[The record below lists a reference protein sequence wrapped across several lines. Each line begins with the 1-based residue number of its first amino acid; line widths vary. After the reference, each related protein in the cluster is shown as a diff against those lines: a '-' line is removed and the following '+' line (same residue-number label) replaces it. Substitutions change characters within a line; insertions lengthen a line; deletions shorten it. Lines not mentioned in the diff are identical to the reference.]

1 VTYDQDITA
10 LLVIDPY
17 NDFISEGGKVW
28 NRLRAVAEA
37 NRCVPHML
45 QVLQAARG
53 ARLRVFY
60 ALHRRYR
67 PGDYETWKYIAPV
80 QKAAWVHKTFEYGTW
95 GGEIRTEFAP
105 QPGDVVALEHWGSS
119 GFANTDLDLQL
130 KRHGIKRLIVIGLIA
145 HTCVEATV
153 RFAAEMGYDVTM
165 VKDATA
171 DYSDDEMHAALD
183 VNIPNYASAVVTTQE
198 VVGAIAALSAPR
210 NHEAAIR

>member
-1 VTYDQDITA
+1 
-10 LLVIDPY
+10 
-17 NDFISEGGKVW
+17 
-28 NRLRAVAEA
+28 
-37 NRCVPHML
+37 
-45 QVLQAARG
+45 
-53 ARLRVFY
+53 
-60 ALHRRYR
+60 
-67 PGDYETWKYIAPV
+67 
-80 QKAAWVHKTFEYGTW
+80 
-95 GGEIRTEFAP
+95 
-105 QPGDVVALEHWGSS
+105 
-119 GFANTDLDLQL
+119 
-130 KRHGIKRLIVIGLIA
+130 VIGLIA